1 MGYQDATRLNS
12 LLSQICEESGWCVAP
27 ADYDEV
33 RRSIDFG
40 AEAVVDTLIR
50 IELEMEPIM
59 CDKETRGWLR
69 AKVVDWLFDPRGRA
83 ATSGLP
89 L

>member
-1 MGYQDATRLNS
+1 MGYPHATRLNS
-12 LLSQICEESGWCVAP
+12 LLSQICEEGGWCVAP

-33 RRSIDFG
+33 RRSIELG

-50 IELEMEPIM
+50 VELEIEPIM
-59 CDKETRGWLR
+59 CDKETRRWLR
-69 AKVVDWLFDPRGRA
+69 GKVVDWLFAPRGRG